1 MKGMLHPFDKA
12 LYEQDGDGNVRV
24 TAAGGESGLFTPEGR
39 WLEGELRES
48 DPHLCGWIGGPQ
60 VVHHRI
66 AVED

>member
-1 MKGMLHPFDKA
+1 MKGMLHPFDRA
-12 LYEQDGDGNVRV
+12 LYEQDGKGNVRV
-24 TAAGGESGLFTPEGR
+24 TTTGGQSGLFSSEGQ

-66 AVED
+66 AVKD